1 MRCAFVVGC
10 PNSGTSWVWELLD
23 AHPDTHSIMARD
35 VWSPEILNGSDS
47 METAMFVERKP
58 LERIVAHLLPYLPLP
73 DDRVMEILTEHD
85 PGPGKVLL
93 EKTPWHMAYLSRIW
107 RLLPDAKV
115 ILVRR
120 RERDRA
126 ASSMLRWGGGLYS
139 KIRAGKLLRSRLYP
153 HRHDPRL
160 LTVDYEDLHT
170 DLRGQAERMCAHV
183 GLDQDGVA
191 DMLAEERDTYKRTGV
206 LDTHK
211 GILTPNEIRWLE
223 TKGL

>member
-23 AHPDTHSIMARD
+23 AHPDTRSLRVPD
-35 VWSPEILNGSDS
+35 VWPPEIAKGSNS
-47 METAMFVERKP
+47 METALFVEQG
-58 LERIVAHLLPYLPLP
+58 LLKCGLGGRMPYLPLS
-73 DDRVMEILTEHD
+73 DERVMEILTEYD

-107 RLLPDAKV
+107 RLLPGAKV

-139 KIRAGKLLRSRLYP
+139 KILAGKILRSHLYP

-170 DLRGQAERMCAHV
+170 DLRGQAQRMV
-183 GLDQDGVA
+183 EFIGLEGVEE
-191 DMLAEERDTYKRTGV
+191 MLAEERDTYKRTGV